1 MFTFAFLC
9 IIMNIILFEGD
20 FIMETIASKELLG
33 QMFER
38 LESVYPEMIEVRRDF
53 HMHPELSFKEVRTP
67 RIIADHLKSLGLE
80 TYENVGTSGVVG
92 ILRGAHPG
100 PTVGLRAD
108 FDALPMND
116 EKDAPY
122 KSTVEGVTH
131 ACGHD
136 IHTTALMMLERVLV
150 KYKDQLHGNVV
161 FIHQHAEEE
170 PPGGASEI
178 IASGLLKDVDFI
190 YGAHVWDE
198 GVLGEVGFTEG
209 YAMGAGDNFEIHLHG
224 DGGHGA
230 RPHTSVDTLVA
241 GCQLVGNLQNIV
253 SRRLDP
259 QKSGVVTV
267 GTIRSGD
274 SYNVIPSKAY
284 IAGTSRCYD
293 NETKMAMR
301 ESIEHISKTT
311 AEQFGATAEVIFAE
325 GYDAVYNHI
334 HETRNLKTL
343 IGSHVPELKVLDK
356 APALTAEDFADY
368 LKVIP
373 GTLLFVGAQTDD
385 SKPKYTLHHPKFD
398 PDERS
403 MVNIGKVFLTAVSHH
418 LLGLEGAH
426 EQ

>member
-1 MFTFAFLC
+1 
-9 IIMNIILFEGD
+9 
-20 FIMETIASKELLG
+20 MEITASKEVLG
-33 QMFER
+33 QMFGS

-67 RIIADHLKSLGLE
+67 RIIAEHLRSLDIE
-80 TYENVGTSGVVG
+80 THENVGTSGVVG

-100 PTVGLRAD
+100 PTVALRAD

-116 EKDAPY
+116 EKDVPY
-122 KSTVEGVTH
+122 KSTVEGVAH

-136 IHTTALMMLERVLV
+136 IHTTALMMVERVLV
-150 KYKDQLHGNVV
+150 QYKDQLNGNVV
-161 FIHQHAEEE
+161 FIHQHAEEQ

-178 IASGLLKDVDFI
+178 IASGLLKDVDFV

-198 GVLGEVGFTEG
+198 GAPGEIGFTEG
-209 YAMGAGDNFEIHLHG
+209 YAMGAGDNFEITLHG

-230 RPHTSVDTLVA
+230 MPHTSNDTLVA

-253 SRRLDP
+253 SRHLDP

-274 SYNVIPSKAY
+274 SHNVIPSKAY

-293 NETKMAMR
+293 DETKSIMR
-301 ESIEHISKTT
+301 KSLEHISKTT
-311 AEQFGATAEVIFAE
+311 ADQFGVTAEVVFAE

-334 HETRNLKTL
+334 PETQKLKSLVDT
-343 IGSHVPELKVLDK
+343 HVPELTTREKP
-356 APALTAEDFADY
+356 PALTAEDFADY
-368 LKVIP
+368 LKEFP
-373 GTLLFVGAQTDD
+373 GTFFFVGAQKSDAEAN
-385 SKPKYTLHHPKFD
+385 YTLHHPKFN

-403 MVNIGKVFLTAVSHH
+403 MADIGKVFLTAVSHH
-418 LLGLEGAH
+418 LLGLEAAND
-426 EQ
+426 